1 MRPILVAALLSF
13 ALPARAEQEIHRFS
27 VYVSG
32 LKAGTL
38 QTVLTRNGK
47 AFSVSGTLSPT
58 QFVRKIRDVGFAGQ
72 SAGTFQDITFTPRRY
87 SGHTKTGSR
96 ASQVQMRWSDGTAIV
111 DRYAPNREAQ
121 DYAINPAKQ
130 RDTLDPL
137 TAVKILFVD
146 QSPAQLC
153 NKTLPLFDDR
163 KRGKLSLA
171 PPTIDGESAICAG
184 TYTRLA
190 GFSPQDT
197 QERVNFP
204 FTLMYTRINE
214 DTYRLIAFTTKAT
227 FGSARA
233 KRK

>member
-1 MRPILVAALLSF
+1 MRPILVVTLLSF
-13 ALPARAEQEIHRFS
+13 ALPAKADQEIHRFS

-58 QFVRKIRDVGFAGQ
+58 RFMRTIRDVGFTGQ
-72 SAGTFQDITFTPRRY
+72 SAGTFQDTAFTPRRY

-96 ASQVQMRWSDGTAIV
+96 DSQVKMRWLNGTPSV
-111 DRYAPNREAQ
+111 DSYTPEREAR
-121 DYAINPAKQ
+121 DYDINPAEQ
-130 RDTLDPL
+130 RGTLDPL
-137 TAVKILFVD
+137 TAATVLFVD
-146 QSPAQLC
+146 QLAATLC
-153 NKTLPLFDDR
+153 NKTIPLFDGR
-163 KRGKLSLA
+163 RRGKLSLA

-184 TYTRLA
+184 TYTRIA
-190 GFSPQDT
+190 GFSPEDM

-214 DTYRLIAFTTKAT
+214 DTYRLMAFTTKTT